1 MTVKVLPLLFALGA
15 AALPDLGWRPQLPAG
30 VQRWLY
36 NSRERTERAVA
47 AHAAG
52 EGADALRYAET
63 ALRLAPED
71 PRAQYNAGA
80 AALAAKRDRRAAEV
94 LEQAAKGAPRELAPA
109 AHYNLGNAKLASGD
123 PAAAVEAYKQALRLT
138 PGDQDAK
145 HNLEIALRERE
156 KQRRQRM
163 GLPRQGARGDRRGD
177 QQTREQGR
185 RQDNPREQP
194 PQPSP
199 AGPGGEQ
206 RPRQRPQGSPL
217 PKFDEQPD
225 MSAGEA
231 AALLESVENL
241 ERQQRRDTAAKQSRR
256 KALRGKDW

>member
-36 NSRERTERAVA
+36 NPRERTERAVA

-80 AALAAKRDRRAAEV
+80 AALAAKRERRAAEV

-109 AHYNLGNAKLASGD
+109 AHYNLGNARLASGD